1 LPAPTAITFD
11 VFPARFTGK
20 TRSASTYNAKNKT
33 LTNIGATLPCR
44 PWAKANFPTMMVGE
58 NIADD
63 ILQDTRLGAPLG

>member
-20 TRSASTYNAKNKT
+20 TGSASTYNAKNKT
-33 LTNIGATLPCR
+33 LTNIGATLSRR
-44 PWAKANFPTMMVGE
+44 PWAKTDFPTMMVAE

-63 ILQDTRLGAPLG
+63 IL